1 MKRGNRNN
9 IDTEQTKHAVF
20 FFGNEQSI
28 INVMHLFMIRS
39 PYKLLNNNENLE
51 GQQTRS
57 IEVSISCEQKEG
69 KETRMDQTSIFRR
82 IPRKFKCDVRTQK
95 ESSKKSL
102 DMMSLVVAHENR
114 VFPWLQFLWSIF
126 VPSVLCISQQLQ
138 LYFPCIEIST
148 LILDIRWD
156 IACWMILILLYHFN
170 NLLYLVNNDN
180 VFKSQFYDRISIA
193 KAAFFSVTLW
203 FQRVLSLQRCKMVNR
218 LFFKSTLRHFG
229 TTKISHFVAN
239 NFRGKNTFSR
249 SRNTINNWNNPFF
262 KQFFIL
268 LTMINLIQFPSVTF
282 GLRCYTDITA
292 SKSNSQECGLNT
304 GCVKIFIDSEEM
316 LYRKQ
321 TDMGFGYGYKPGK
334 NIFVHKKFFL

>member
-9 IDTEQTKHAVF
+9 MDTEQTKHAFF

-28 INVMHLFMIRS
+28 INVMHLFMIRR
-39 PYKLLNNNENLE
+39 PYKLLNNNESLE
-51 GQQTRS
+51 GRQTRCK
-57 IEVSISCEQKEG
+57 EVKDSNNHKES
-69 KETRMDQTSIFRR
+69 MDSTSIFRQ
-82 IPRKFKCDVRTQK
+82 IPRKNICDVNNRK
-95 ESSKKSL
+95 ENIKKSL

-114 VFPWLQFLWSIF
+114 AFPWLQFLWSIF
-126 VPSVLCISQQLQ
+126 VPSVLCISQQLL
-138 LYFPCIEIST
+138 LYFLCIEIST

-156 IACWMILILLYHFN
+156 IACWMILIFLYHFSN
-170 NLLYLVNNDN
+170 PLYLVNNDN

-193 KAAFFSVTLW
+193 NAAFSSVILR
-203 FQRVLSLQRCKMVNR
+203 FQRDLSLLYGEMVKR
-218 LFFKSTLRHFG
+218 IFFKSSQRHFVA
-229 TTKISHFVAN
+229 TKISQFLVDDDDQ
-239 NFRGKNTFSR
+239 RKNTLSR
-249 SRNTINNWNNPFF
+249 RRGNTINNKNNPFF

-268 LTMINLIQFPSVTF
+268 LTMINMIQFPSETF

-334 NIFVHKKFFL
+334 KCCTNYRYDY

>member
-1 MKRGNRNN
+1 M
-9 IDTEQTKHAVF
+9 DTEQTKHAVF

-28 INVMHLFMIRS
+28 INVMHLFMIRR
-39 PYKLLNNNENLE
+39 PYKLLNNNESLE
-51 GQQTRS
+51 GRQTRCK
-57 IEVSISCEQKEG
+57 EVKDSNNHKES
-69 KETRMDQTSIFRR
+69 MDSTSIFRQ
-82 IPRKFKCDVRTQK
+82 IPRKSICDVKNRK
-95 ESSKKSL
+95 ENTKKSL

-114 VFPWLQFLWSIF
+114 AFPWLQFLWSIF

-156 IACWMILILLYHFN
+156 IACWMILIFLYHFSN
-170 NLLYLVNNDN
+170 PLYLVNNDN

-193 KAAFFSVTLW
+193 KAAFFSVILW
-203 FQRVLSLQRCKMVNR
+203 FQRVLSLLRCKMVNR

-249 SRNTINNWNNPFF
+249 SRNTINNRNNPFF

-334 NIFVHKKFFL
+334 NIFVHKKFW

>member
-9 IDTEQTKHAVF
+9 MDTEQTKHAFF

-28 INVMHLFMIRS
+28 INVMHLFMIRR
-39 PYKLLNNNENLE
+39 PYKLLNNNETPE
-51 GQQTRS
+51 GRQTTS
-57 IEVSISCEQKEG
+57 KEVRDSYMDKEG
-69 KETRMDQTSIFRR
+69 NEVRRDLTTLFRLT
-82 IPRKFKCDVRTQK
+82 PRKFKCDDMTRRANTN
-95 ESSKKSL
+95 KSL
-102 DMMSLVVAHENR
+102 NMMSLVVAHENEA
-114 VFPWLQFLWSIF
+114 FPWLHFLWSIF
-126 VPSVLCISQQLQ
+126 VPSVLCISQQLL

-193 KAAFFSVTLW
+193 KEAFFSVILW
-203 FQRVLSLQRCKMVNR
+203 FQRVPFLLRCEMVKSQRFSSPEGSQFSDNKERRKDRCLRKGGNR
-218 LFFKSTLRHFG
+218 M
-229 TTKISHFVAN
+229 N
-239 NFRGKNTFSR
+239 NQ
-249 SRNTINNWNNPFF
+249 NNPLL
-262 KQFFIL
+262 KHFFIL
-268 LTMINLIQFPSVTF
+268 LTMINLLQFPSETF

-321 TDMGFGYGYKPGK
+321 TDMGFGYGYKPGM
-334 NIFVHKKFFL
+334 KFCSI